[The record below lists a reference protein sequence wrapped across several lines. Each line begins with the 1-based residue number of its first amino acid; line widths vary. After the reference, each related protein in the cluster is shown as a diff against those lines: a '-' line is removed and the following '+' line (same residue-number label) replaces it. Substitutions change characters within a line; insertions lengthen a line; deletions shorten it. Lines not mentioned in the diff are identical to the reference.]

1 MSLQPF
7 LLDETPHAS
16 IPVVIS
22 SLQKSGVWKAFDE
35 NSILELEGYSY
46 GLGGFVQS
54 HVLGATNR
62 GNVELIMSI
71 FHSKTRGQITFIDI
85 MNNHRSRTL

>member
-1 MSLQPF
+1 MSLQPL
-7 LLDETPHAS
+7 LLDETPQTD

-22 SLQKSGVWKAFDE
+22 SLQKSGVWKVFDE
-35 NSILELEGYSY
+35 NSILELEGVSY
-46 GLGGFVQS
+46 GVGGFVQS

-62 GNVELIMSI
+62 GNVELTMSI
-71 FHSKTRGQITFIDI
+71 FHSKTRGQITFVDI

>member
-1 MSLQPF
+1 MSLQPL
-7 LLDETPHAS
+7 LLDETPQTD

-22 SLQKSGVWKAFDE
+22 SLQKSGVWKVFDE
-35 NSILELEGYSY
+35 NSILELEGVSY
-46 GLGGFVQS
+46 GVGGFVQS

-62 GNVELIMSI
+62 GNVELIMST